1 MSKVLRFAISIGI
14 MAFVY
19 QLTFQLVPNNILI
32 AIGAILLAFIFGNG
46 LMWLLGN
53 LMPRSIIHCKDKAVL
68 ITGKKSFV

>member
-46 LMWLLGN
+46 LMWLLDN
-53 LMPRSIIHCKDKAVL
+53 LMPRRIIHCKDKAVL